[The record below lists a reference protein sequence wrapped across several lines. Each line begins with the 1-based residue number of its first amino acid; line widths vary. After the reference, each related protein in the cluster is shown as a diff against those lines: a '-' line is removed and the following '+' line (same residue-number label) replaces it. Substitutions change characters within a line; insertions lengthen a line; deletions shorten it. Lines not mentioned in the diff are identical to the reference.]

1 MVTWNACYVCCR
13 CSNDLKFG
21 ESTGSTS
28 KSLLFIGP
36 PSCRRSYKITYH
48 TISLGMCS
56 QNDKFAISLQYLKKE
71 VCDKVDF
78 LVADKHKS
86 FLQIDTMISDGDG
99 QAFPKSPKYQVC
111 NNCTISQ
118 KRKLIFYIQIIIKVS
133 YKLISTLLGINVFS
147 RVILALL
154 IGMIKH
160 SQSTE
165 SNKLQYLYI
174 ITKKKLAIKL
184 FNKNIINKVLHVY

>member
-1 MVTWNACYVCCR
+1 MAKQVQ
-13 CSNDLKFG
+13 
-21 ESTGSTS
+21 
-28 KSLLFIGP
+28 
-36 PSCRRSYKITYH
+36 IT
-48 TISLGMCS
+48 
-56 QNDKFAISLQYLKKE
+56 QNNKFAISLQYPKKE

-99 QAFPKSPKYQVC
+99 QAFPKSPKYQVS
-111 NNCTISQ
+111 NNCTISL

-133 YKLISTLLGINVFS
+133 YKLISTLLGINVFY

-174 ITKKKLAIKL
+174 ITKKKFSIKL